1 MIAAASAA
9 GALLGVLVGGVGGRL
24 AMAVLAAKNPEDA
37 GTLSDDGFTIG
48 QFTLE
53 GTVQLLG
60 ATLQAGLIA
69 AMLYLALRPL
79 RIGPSW
85 LRIVCLTLG
94 GVAVGGVVLINPG
107 GVDFAVLDP
116 SGLAVALI
124 LAIPAVVVPLFYL
137 LAERWLAPGSW
148 FSTARTGAVAS
159 VLLVWI
165 LSGPVIVLLAIA
177 YVVGVGW
184 RRAST
189 GLSRQVRSRVA
200 WAGRTLVGLLG
211 VMALVVTVGKVY
223 TVI

>member
-94 GVAVGGVVLINPG
+94 GVAVGGVVLIQP
-107 GVDFAVLDP
+107 AALTSP
-116 SGLAVALI
+116 SSTERGLAVA
-124 LAIPAVVVPLFYL
+124 
-137 LAERWLAPGSW
+137 
-148 FSTARTGAVAS
+148 
-159 VLLVWI
+159 
-165 LSGPVIVLLAIA
+165 
-177 YVVGVGW
+177 
-184 RRAST
+184 
-189 GLSRQVRSRVA
+189 RSC
-200 WAGRTLVGLLG
+200 
-211 VMALVVTVGKVY
+211 
-223 TVI
+223 